1 LGHPQQQNANA
12 SIMDNSGQPYVLKDT
27 MQTIE
32 QDLHHRFSTFHHDG
46 NGATYGND
54 GEMPNALDLM
64 KQNEG

>member
-1 LGHPQQQNANA
+1 
-12 SIMDNSGQPYVLKDT
+12 MDNPGQPYVLKDT